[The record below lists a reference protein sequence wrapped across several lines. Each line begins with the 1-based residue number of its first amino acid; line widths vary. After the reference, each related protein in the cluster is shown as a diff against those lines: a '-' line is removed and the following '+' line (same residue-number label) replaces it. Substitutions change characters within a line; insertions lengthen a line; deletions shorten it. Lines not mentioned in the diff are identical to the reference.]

1 MKGDREAVPFSNGSR
16 TNKESRGSPMKKG
29 VMGYAFPI
37 TATATVMAG
46 AEACPWEA
54 QEEPP
59 GVSVWEMSDRHAGHT
74 R

>member
-1 MKGDREAVPFSNGSR
+1 
-16 TNKESRGSPMKKG
+16 MKKG